1 MKFSDFAQSAYFK
14 AADFATPRVLTIQ
27 SAAPETLPDG
37 KVKLA
42 LLFAGEQ
49 KKLVL
54 NATNGATL
62 CQLYGENV
70 EACFGKPIECYA
82 EKTTGPSGGI
92 VDGIRLRQPQQPAQ
106 QAEQPAIWGQ

>member
-49 KKLVL
+49 KKLLL
-54 NATNGATL
+54 NATNSATL
-62 CQLYGENV
+62 GQLYGENV
-70 EACFGKPIECYA
+70 EACFGKHIECYT

-92 VDGIRLRQPQQPAQ
+92 VDGIRLRLVLPR
-106 QAEQPAIWGQ
+106 